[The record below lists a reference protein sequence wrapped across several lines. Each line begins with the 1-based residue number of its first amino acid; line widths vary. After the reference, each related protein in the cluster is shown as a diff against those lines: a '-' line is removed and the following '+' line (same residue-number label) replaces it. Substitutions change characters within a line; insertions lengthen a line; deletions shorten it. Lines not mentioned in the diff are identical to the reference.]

1 MHSAQ
6 KNNKVILILLQKGNN
21 IKSVAEKR
29 ANFQFFQIFDEKS
42 TALGIN
48 KSEFLKFL
56 KK

>member
-6 KNNKVILILLQKGNN
+6 KNNKVILILLQKGND